1 MCCPANPSTLTMTRI
16 LRITALIIAGEM
28 IFSLPFG
35 TQRFFRPTML
45 EAFNITNTQLGDMF
59 AAYGVTAMLS
69 YLLGGPFADR
79 YPARSLMMVSLV
91 LTGIGGL
98 YMMTFPGVW
107 MMTALYAYWGVTTTF
122 LFWAALIKATR
133 DWGGSSS
140 QGIAFGILDGGR
152 GLAAAIFAAIAVG
165 ILATYLPSDSAQ
177 VTDVVRRAGLQ
188 SVIFYYSA
196 ITLVAAGII
205 WMVFPKQHD
214 AVQHRRNPFVGVP
227 EVIRRPLIWV
237 QAGVIIAAYCGYKGL
252 DNYALYAVQVLGMNE
267 IDAATLA
274 TYGAYVRPVACV
286 VAGLVA
292 DRFDSARSILVFFI
306 MLVASYGALSIV
318 TPDTTTLGI
327 IYANMFVT
335 FFAVFALRGIYYAL
349 LEETRT
355 PKHLTGA
362 SVAVIAFVGYT
373 PEIFF
378 GPITGRI
385 LDANPGVQG
394 HLNYFAFLAGAAVV
408 GIIMTAILIWLKKRQ
423 RERHEDLSYSAGS

>member
-1 MCCPANPSTLTMTRI
+1 MTRV

-28 IFSLPFG
+28 IFALPFH

-45 EAFNITNTQLGDMF
+45 EAFNLSNTQLGDMF
-59 AAYGVTAMLS
+59 AVYGLSAMAS
-69 YLLGGPFADR
+69 YLIGGPFADR
-79 YPARSLMMVSLV
+79 YSARSLIAGSLV
-91 LTGIGGL
+91 LTAIGGL

-107 MMTALYAYWGVTTTF
+107 QMTALYGYWGVATVF

-165 ILATYLPSDSAQ
+165 ILAAYLPSDSAQ
-177 VTDVVRRAGLQ
+177 VTDVVRKAGLR

-196 ITLVAAGII
+196 IMLVAAGII
-205 WMVFPKQHD
+205 WMVFPNQQD
-214 AVQHRRNPFVGVP
+214 AVQPRRNPIAGVP

-252 DNYALYAVQVLGMNE
+252 DNYALYAVQVLRMNE

-306 MLVASYGALSIV
+306 MLVVSYGVLAIV

-385 LDANPGVQG
+385 IDANPGVQG

-408 GIIMTAILIWLKKRQ
+408 GIIMTALLIWLKKRQ
-423 RERHEDLSYSAGS
+423 RERRPS

>member
-1 MCCPANPSTLTMTRI
+1 MTRI
-16 LRITALIIAGEM
+16 LRITALIIGGEM
-28 IFSLPFG
+28 IFALPFH
-35 TQRFFRPTML
+35 TQRFFRPSML
-45 EAFNITNTQLGDMF
+45 EAFDLSNTQLGDMF
-59 AAYGVTAMLS
+59 AVYGVTAMLS
-69 YLLGGPFADR
+69 YLVGGPFADR
-79 YPARSLMMVSLV
+79 YSARSLMTVSLV
-91 LTGIGGL
+91 LTALGGL
-98 YMMTFPGVW
+98 YMMTYPGVW
-107 MMTALYAYWGVTTTF
+107 MMSALYGFWGVTTIF

-165 ILATYLPSDSAQ
+165 ILAAYLPGDSAEL
-177 VTDVVRRAGLQ
+177 TEAARRAGLR

-205 WMVFPKQHD
+205 WMAFPKQEGV
-214 AVQHRRNPFVGVP
+214 VQHRHNPFARAP

-267 IDAATLA
+267 IDAAKLA
-274 TYGAYVRPVACV
+274 TLGAYVRPVACV
-286 VAGLVA
+286 IAGLVA
-292 DRFDSARSILVFFI
+292 DRFNSARSILAFFV
-306 MLVASYGALSIV
+306 MLVVSYGVLGVA
-318 TPDTTTLGI
+318 TPDTTALSI

-385 LDANPGVQG
+385 LDANPGVRG
-394 HLNYFAFLAGAAVV
+394 HLNYFLFLAGAAVV
-408 GIIMTAILIWLKKRQ
+408 GVIMTTLLIWLKKRQ
-423 RERHEDLSYSAGS
+423 RVRHEALSYSEGS

>member
-1 MCCPANPSTLTMTRI
+1 MTRI
-16 LRITALIIAGEM
+16 LRITALIVAGEM
-28 IFSLPFG
+28 VFALPFH

-59 AAYGVTAMLS
+59 AVYGVTAMLS
-69 YLLGGPFADR
+69 YLVGGSFADR
-79 YPARSLMMVSLV
+79 YSARSLMSVSLV
-91 LTGIGGL
+91 LTAIGGL

-107 MMTALYAYWGVTTTF
+107 MMSALYGFWGVTTIF

-133 DWGGSSS
+133 DWGGTSS
-140 QGIAFGILDGGR
+140 QGIAFGVLDGGR
-152 GLAAAIFAAIAVG
+152 GLAAAVFAAIAVG
-165 ILATYLPSDSAQ
+165 ILAIYLPTETAQ
-177 VTDVVRRAGLQ
+177 VTDVARRAGLRNVILYY
-188 SVIFYYSA
+188 SVI
-196 ITLVAAGII
+196 TLGAAGII
-205 WMVFPKQHD
+205 WMVFPQQQD
-214 AVQHRRNPFVGVP
+214 VVQHRHNPFARAP

-267 IDAATLA
+267 IDAAKLA
-274 TYGAYVRPVACV
+274 TLGAYVRPVACV

-292 DRFDSARSILVFFI
+292 DRFDSARSILVFFL
-306 MLVASYGALSIV
+306 MLVVSFGVLAVA
-318 TPDTTTLGI
+318 TPDTTTLSI
-327 IYANMFVT
+327 IYVNMFVS

-385 LDANPGVQG
+385 LDANPGLEG
-394 HLNYFAFLAGAAVV
+394 HLNYFAFLTGAAVL
-408 GIIMTAILIWLKKRQ
+408 GIIMTTLLIWLKKRQ
-423 RERHEDLSYSAGS
+423 RARHETLSYSAET

>member
-1 MCCPANPSTLTMTRI
+1 VTRV

-28 IFSLPFG
+28 IFALPFH

-45 EAFNITNTQLGDMF
+45 EAFNLSNTQLGDMF
-59 AAYGVTAMLS
+59 AAYGITAMVS
-69 YLLGGPFADR
+69 YLIGGPFADR
-79 YPARSLMMVSLV
+79 YSARSLIAGSLV
-91 LTGIGGL
+91 LTAIGGL

-107 MMTALYAYWGVTTTF
+107 QMTALYGYWGVATVF

-165 ILATYLPSDSAQ
+165 ILAAYLPSESAQ
-177 VTDVVRRAGLQ
+177 VTDVVRKAGLR

-205 WMVFPKQHD
+205 WMVFPKQQD
-214 AVQHRRNPFVGVP
+214 AVQHRRNPFAGVP

-252 DNYALYAVQVLGMNE
+252 DNYALYAVQVLRMNE

-292 DRFDSARSILVFFI
+292 DRFDSTRSILVFFI

-385 LDANPGVQG
+385 LDANPGLQG

-408 GIIMTAILIWLKKRQ
+408 GIIMTALLIWLKKRQ
-423 RERHEDLSYSAGS
+423 RERPEDLWYSAGS